1 MGPALAD
8 GIAEGDAS
16 GQEFRTPPLWG
27 IARTGPP
34 YLHDGRAR
42 TIDDAIIAHD
52 GEGARAAAAY
62 KHLPM
67 IDRQALLR
75 FVTSR

>member
-34 YLHDGRAR
+34 YLHDGRAQ
-42 TIDDAIIAHD
+42 TIHEAIVAHD
-52 GEGARAAAAY
+52 GEAARSAAAY
-62 KHLPM
+62 RALPESG
-67 IDRQALLR
+67 RQALLQ
-75 FVTSR
+75 FVGAR